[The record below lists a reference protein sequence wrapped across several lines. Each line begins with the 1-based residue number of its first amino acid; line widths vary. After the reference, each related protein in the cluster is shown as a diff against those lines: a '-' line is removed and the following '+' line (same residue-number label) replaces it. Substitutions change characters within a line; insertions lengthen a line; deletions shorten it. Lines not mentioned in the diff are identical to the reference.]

1 MLIHVVWLT
10 AASFALLVAVDEEVA
25 GALRAE
31 GQQDTLQHSWQQSE
45 TQQEGPQGGIAHDG
59 FYSKDLQRTKQ
70 HNTMILSLSDASQWL
85 LKREFWGPNYIKL
98 YKQIMNSTGYKNKS
112 NIEK

>member
-1 MLIHVVWLT
+1 MLIYVVWLT

-45 TQQEGPQGGIAHDG
+45 TQQEGPKGGIPHDG
-59 FYSKDLQRTKQ
+59 FYSKDLQSTNSTTRWSPPKFL
-70 HNTMILSLSDASQWL
+70 ILSQWFFSVTAENGIL
-85 LKREFWGPNYIKL
+85 G
-98 YKQIMNSTGYKNKS
+98 S
-112 NIEK
+112 